1 VSAGSPSDSCTDAG
15 CCRRSHYQRTSALLA
30 EAATERANHWSSVIR
45 SVGIHSLVSLRL
57 DGSLFETFLSCRFMN
72 TYARKFRFSSGG

>member
-1 VSAGSPSDSCTDAG
+1 M
-15 CCRRSHYQRTSALLA
+15 A

-57 DGSLFETFLSCRFMN
+57 DGSLFETFLSRRFMN
-72 TYARKFRFSSGG
+72 TYARKFR

>member
-1 VSAGSPSDSCTDAG
+1 MLPEKSLPKDKRAFGRG
-15 CCRRSHYQRTSALLA
+15 
-30 EAATERANHWSSVIR
+30 ATERANHWSSVIR

-57 DGSLFETFLSCRFMN
+57 DSSLFETFLSRRFMN